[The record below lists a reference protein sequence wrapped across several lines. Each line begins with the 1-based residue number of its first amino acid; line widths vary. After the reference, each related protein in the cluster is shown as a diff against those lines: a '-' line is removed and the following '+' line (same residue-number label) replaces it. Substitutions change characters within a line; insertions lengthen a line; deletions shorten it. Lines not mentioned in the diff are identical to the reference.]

1 MPNIAKVLKE
11 EIRRIAKSEM
21 RQTLTKL
28 RKDNA
33 ALKRTLADHKRR
45 LAVVER
51 NDKKLVADLET
62 RRSVTVK
69 ASDQEV
75 TKARISGRMILS
87 IRKRFGMSQADFA
100 KLIGVTPVSV
110 FLWEKKDGRLQ
121 LRSGSTA
128 AIVEVRKLKV
138 KEAKERLAQLKAAT
152 PVVSQRRKRR

>member
-21 RQTLTKL
+21 RGDLTKL

-45 LAVVER
+45 LAAVEK
-51 NDKKLVADLET
+51 NDRQLVADLAS

-69 ASDQEV
+69 PSDDEV
-75 TKARISGRMILS
+75 TKARITGRMILAL
-87 IRKRFGMSQADFA
+87 RKKFGISQADLA
-100 KLIGVTPVSV
+100 RLIGVTPVSV
-110 FLWEKKDGRLQ
+110 FLWEKKGGRLQ
-121 LRSGSTA
+121 LRSASVA

-138 KEAKERLAQLKAAT
+138 NEARERLDQLKAAT
-152 PVVSQRRKRR
+152 PPVSGRRKRR